1 MTELFIAAN
10 VLMLICLAASFT
22 GKRFLL
28 RTICGGLTS
37 LFSGVS
43 AGLLVY
49 MYRISG
55 GHDADMKLLQ
65 FYLPVIGYALIF
77 LFGALQLLKNDGIR
91 ETQR

>member
-10 VLMLICLAASFT
+10 VLMLICLAASVT

-43 AGLLVY
+43 AG
-49 MYRISG
+49 
-55 GHDADMKLLQ
+55 
-65 FYLPVIGYALIF
+65 
-77 LFGALQLLKNDGIR
+77 
-91 ETQR
+91 